1 MNMPASFPRIS
12 SLTPTLGTLPSP
24 DEWIKKTSLTFSK
37 RSPSTLAMDECYK
50 AFYAQVNKSP
60 DQERYA
66 AHLLYNQMKVYL
78 REKHGMWNKC
88 ERNKAS
94 KGFMADLFKALEK
107 SVAVAPS
114 VGHAAALG
122 KIDNEEIPHARF
134 GVLYLLSN
142 ITVELSAANYASM
155 AFEGLSVAGTAVS
168 LGTTFDISKN
178 DPTKLSGDSGN
189 AIFSATGNKM
199 TSKSVG
205 MGKLPSQDASTF
217 IGVGG
222 KALGLGQTIAST
234 DGTEMAAQ
242 QVIKRQALAGASFRT
257 LGSWQ
262 ITTEWE
268 KFKQWV
274 YNKVRGVVDTVR
286 TKMLADGDWPASLA
300 GSAIKTLIEKAVVAI
315 CQASAPYVGSGIE
328 ILTGLA
334 KTFAAVAQKFSM
346 VSLRK
351 KFELREGHP
360 AELAR
365 AIEEEM
371 EMDIGG
377 GVKDVLKGVG
387 GLSAQIFLPGA
398 GALVS
403 AVMTAIEWLV
413 KTIMRLAE
421 AHRIADFLKLAR
433 QMYDREPRQ
442 NYQAGNFAP
451 AGKDR
456 GGLVHDTARFTE
468 FFKEGCKASAI
479 IPMLTLNTGI
489 CGSLMTM
496 IRMVN
501 DLGDTSQRSY
511 DAGTDYFSA
520 LKHYAAKYMR
530 DSGFSFKA
538 RERKEVILH
547 TSDETTKQKAA
558 IKSVQG
564 LLNHALNSH
573 QVMSDWK
580 TKVGAAV
587 LA

>member
-12 SLTPTLGTLPSP
+12 SLTPTLGALPSP

-78 REKHGMWNKC
+78 REKHGMWSKC

-114 VGHAAALG
+114 VGHAAALA
-122 KIDNEEIPHARF
+122 KIDSEEIPHARF

-142 ITVELSAANYASM
+142 ISVELSAANYASM

-205 MGKLPSQDASTF
+205 MGKLPSQNASTF
-217 IGVGG
+217 ISAGG
-222 KALGLGQTIAST
+222 GALGLGKTIAST
-234 DGTEMAAQ
+234 DGTNQKDDRVLGAAFRPDTPF
-242 QVIKRQALAGASFRT
+242 KLAEQ
-257 LGSWQ
+257 WQ
-262 ITTEWE
+262 

-274 YNKVRGVVDTVR
+274 YNKIVGVIETLR

-300 GSAIKTLIEKAVVAI
+300 GSAIKALIEKAVVAI

-328 ILTGLA
+328 IFTGLA

-371 EMDIGG
+371 EMDIGA

-421 AHRIADFLKLAR
+421 AHRIGDFLKLAR

-442 NYQAGNFAP
+442 NYQTGNFAP
-451 AGKDR
+451 AAKDR